1 MAAGSPVNLLGAHVV
16 GRPEELAGEG
26 QAGQGQQVGIGG
38 AGHAEVE
45 DLRLTG
51 LLHEDVGGLEVAVDD
66 APVVGVLHR
75 VADPRHQAQRGRRVE
90 AVAVGVLVQG
100 QAADELHGEEGL
112 AVVGQAGLVD
122 LRDAGVVQPGQDL
135 GLVGEA
141 LDQGGGGEPGS
152 DDLEGDGAAR
162 VVLLRLVDG
171 THAALGDQAQNAVVP
186 HPHGRDR
193 GPRRGRRLVGPAR
206 RRRRT
211 RTNGLFSKPSSPP
224 PPVNSASHASR
235 LSNSVRRA
243 VSPAAGGL
251 QERRRAA
258 GATRPPGRTVPGH
271 GRPAAHSSP
280 RPAPSGTS
288 ASRRASQARAKRHSR
303 ARVLAEIPRTAAVS
317 SALSPAK

>member
-1 MAAGSPVNLLGAHVV
+1 MVQVPPEVRGQFRRRRVAPRRVLLQRLGHDRLDVAAELRVERAEPRRVLLQDQPGGLGQRPVLQPIRQAVGHQLEQDHPQGVHIGPPVDGGGVAGQLLGAHVV

-66 APVVGVLHR
+66 APVVGVLHG
-75 VADPRHQAQRGRRVE
+75 VADPRHQAQAGGEVE

-122 LRDAGVVQPGQDL
+122 LGDAGVVQPGQDL

-152 DDLEGDGAAR
+152 DDLEGDGA
-162 VVLLRLVDG
+162 G
-171 THAALGDQAQNAVVP
+171 
-186 HPHGRDR
+186 
-193 GPRRGRRLVGPAR
+193 
-206 RRRRT
+206 
-211 RTNGLFSKPSSPP
+211 GLSC
-224 PPVNSASHASR
+224 SAS
-235 LSNSVRRA
+235 
-243 VSPAAGGL
+243 
-251 QERRRAA
+251 
-258 GATRPPGRTVPGH
+258 
-271 GRPAAHSSP
+271 
-280 RPAPSGTS
+280 
-288 ASRRASQARAKRHSR
+288 
-303 ARVLAEIPRTAAVS
+303 
-317 SALSPAK
+317 